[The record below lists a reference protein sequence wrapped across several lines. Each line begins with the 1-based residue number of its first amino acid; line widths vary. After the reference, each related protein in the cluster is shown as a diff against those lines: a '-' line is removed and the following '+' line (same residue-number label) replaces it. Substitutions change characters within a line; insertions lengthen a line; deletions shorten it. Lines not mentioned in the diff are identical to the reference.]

1 MALLNQLVAAVAV
14 DSDARVTMVDYP
26 GWIGEVG
33 SDRELN
39 LRDDGLHLSREGL
52 DEVADWLLFDVLGL
66 DPP

>member
-1 MALLNQLVAAVAV
+1 
-14 DSDARVTMVDYP
+14 MVDYP

-39 LRDDGLHLSREGL
+39 LRDDGLHLSDEGL
-52 DEVADWLLFDVLGL
+52 TEVVDWLLFDVLGL